1 MTTLINEFNEIK
13 EKNFILD
20 FRYPTENE
28 LHKMKTIAK
37 TEAKNANSY
46 EKAFKSLKDN
56 KELTIEILK
65 EQVGA
70 GSIAELIGKLQ
81 EYSENE

>member
-13 EKNFILD
+13 EKNFTLD

-37 TEAKNANSY
+37 TEAKKC
-46 EKAFKSLKDN
+46 EF
-56 KELTIEILK
+56 I
-65 EQVGA
+65 
-70 GSIAELIGKLQ
+70 
-81 EYSENE
+81 